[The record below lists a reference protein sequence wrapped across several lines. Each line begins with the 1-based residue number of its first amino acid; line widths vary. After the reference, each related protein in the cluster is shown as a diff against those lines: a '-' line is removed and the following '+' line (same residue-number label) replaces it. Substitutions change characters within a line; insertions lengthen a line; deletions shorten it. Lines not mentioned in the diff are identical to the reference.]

1 MIRQGKIRIK
11 DNTKISSRRTG
22 CIVLFEEILSVG
34 LSILESCAGGPM
46 RRNSVLAGLR
56 DKKFEAIHEEMLDI
70 VFCKSRIFSE
80 KASAEN
86 EDPCRNADD

>member
-1 MIRQGKIRIK
+1 
-11 DNTKISSRRTG
+11 
-22 CIVLFEEILSVG
+22 
-34 LSILESCAGGPM
+34 M

-80 KASAEN
+80 KISAEN
-86 EDPCRNADD
+86 DRKVECRQHRVYD